1 MMLTLLS
8 SSITLPWNLHL
19 ETWVSE
25 LESVTMRCFVPY
37 RRLLTFCALGDWW
50 RIPPIPNIESAKQA
64 WFHIRYMRARCFPD
78 LEAFK
83 EAEKQVNNFNVF
95 RRVDYDFNTS
105 EIWDIGR
112 DSSGNKHEAHVG
124 LVRARA
130 TFWSG
135 RDKNHVDQ
143 DIHLGQSD
151 TSHVGIL
158 LLDPTIKAG
167 NPLWIKTRNFAKVP
181 PIQETEYKEG
191 DGPPSDNVFEA
202 FLHWATRPSAFSF
215 LGVTAGHLRSAATAD
230 FAKSVVLH
238 LVCTEWLTLLDYVR
252 TRLDHIL
259 GESGLPIL
267 EYNGENAEQFL
278 KAIEKLVRWHCRE
291 VPILREMVKETIR
304 DLFDQMDSQHQL
316 VQSVDSKAS
325 ASSGP
330 SSQDYR
336 QDFQRVLVSLEE
348 IQKQIDAIMG
358 QVSKAVAALQHNRRE
373 SGDSY
378 NLVLLL
384 VLAALWFPLSFV
396 RNIVWMTADSLRLW
410 PAAALP
416 LLLVLMGLY
425 QFGPK
430 GLFRYMTRKPVSDY
444 YTGDR

>member
-1 MMLTLLS
+1 M
-8 SSITLPWNLHL
+8 
-19 ETWVSE
+19 SE
-25 LESVTMRCFVPY
+25 LKSVTLRCFVPY

-78 LEAFK
+78 LEALK
-83 EAEKQVNNFNVF
+83 EAEKQINDFNVF

-124 LVRARA
+124 LIRARA

-143 DIHLGQSD
+143 DTQLGQRD
-151 TSHVGIL
+151 TPDVGIL

-167 NPLWIKTRNFAKVP
+167 NPLWIKTRNWAIVP
-181 PIQETEYKEG
+181 PIQEAEYKEG
-191 DGPPSDNVFEA
+191 KVPPSDNMFEA

-215 LGVTAGHLRSAATAD
+215 LGVTVDHLRSAAAAD

-238 LVCTEWLTLLDYVR
+238 LVCTEWLTLLDYVK
-252 TRLDHIL
+252 TRLDQIL
-259 GESGLPIL
+259 RESGLPIL
-267 EYNGENAEQFL
+267 EDNGENFEQFL

-291 VPILREMVKETIR
+291 VPILREMVKEAIR
-304 DLFDQMDSQHQL
+304 DLFDQTDSDSQRQL
-316 VQSVDSKAS
+316 FQSVNSKAV

-336 QDFQRVLVSLEE
+336 QDLQRVLVTLEE

-358 QVSKAVAALQHNRRE
+358 RVSTSVAALQHKRRE

-396 RNIVWMTADSLRLW
+396 RNMVWMTTDSLRLW

-416 LLLVLMGLY
+416 LFLVLMGLY
-425 QFGPK
+425 LLGPK
-430 GLFRYMTRKPVSDY
+430 GLFRQITRKPVSDY